1 MSRARLRL
9 GLLVGGVLL
18 QLLAPVRSQPLLP
31 DPPPPL
37 PAPQP
42 PTQPSTEP
50 VLLEDPS
57 PEALSV
63 CVPRYGHTGCAA
75 RLYARLLCAVVGM
88 NASAEDLHRR
98 LEADYERAA
107 IDFSG
112 ISAAQIETAA
122 VSYYAPMLCP
132 LKSRQ
137 IRELF
142 SSLAPAPTSER

>member
-1 MSRARLRL
+1 LSRARLRL

-42 PTQPSTEP
+42 STEP
-50 VLLEDPS
+50 LLLEDPS

-75 RLYARLLCAVVGM
+75 RLYARLLCAVVGV
-88 NASAEDLHRR
+88 NVSAEDLQRQ

-142 SSLAPAPTSER
+142 SSLAPAPAPER